1 MNSIKSF
8 QSILYLI
15 ALKTKKSVLKCEV
28 WKKEMV
34 QELYVVFQKFLL
46 CNKLVQQQLVD
57 LQFINFKQSLITRNF
72 DF

>member
-15 ALKTKKSVLKCEV
+15 ALKTKNSVLKCEV

-34 QELYVVFQKFLL
+34 QELYLVFQKFLL

>member
-15 ALKTKKSVLKCEV
+15 ALKTKNSVLKCEV
-28 WKKEMV
+28 WKKEIV

>member
-15 ALKTKKSVLKCEV
+15 ALKTKNSVLKCEV

-46 CNKLVQQQLVD
+46 CNELVQQQLVD

>member
-15 ALKTKKSVLKCEV
+15 ALKTKNSVLKCEV